1 MQPTM
6 STGMGQPLQSAGTD
20 ILVSILPATPL
31 REVEKQVILETLKR
45 EQYNRTRTAKV
56 LGIGIRTLQRKLK
69 LYRAADQDEGT
80 PASSHLN

>member
-6 STGMGQPLQSAGTD
+6 STGMGQSLQSGASD

-31 REVEKQVILETLKR
+31 REVEKLVILETLKR

-69 LYRAADQDEGT
+69 LYRAAEHDD
-80 PASSHLN
+80 ASPVSAHLN